1 MLIDEWVEINSS
13 SFSGSQNVFPTT
25 PWLSGYSP
33 VMSVKWLGKVT
44 LGKLGVM
51 YCGETPLATREL
63 SAGVRPRSRKS
74 ARKPSSEITIVV
86 GAKSAVP
93 FQSRGIGWA
102 REARKPLEALY
113 APRTRMKKSMT
124 MRAPMNE
131 NFFHEGRGG

>member
-1 MLIDEWVEINSS
+1 VETNSS
-13 SFSGSQNVFPTT
+13 LFSGSQKVFPTT
-25 PWLSGYSP
+25 PWLSGYNP
-33 VMSVKWLGKVT
+33 VISVKWFGKVT

-51 YCGETPLATREL
+51 YCGETPLAMREL

-86 GAKSAVP
+86 GAKIALP
-93 FQSRGIGWA
+93 FESRGIGWM

-113 APRTRMKKSMT
+113 APRTRIRKRIT
-124 MRAPMNE
+124 MRAPINK